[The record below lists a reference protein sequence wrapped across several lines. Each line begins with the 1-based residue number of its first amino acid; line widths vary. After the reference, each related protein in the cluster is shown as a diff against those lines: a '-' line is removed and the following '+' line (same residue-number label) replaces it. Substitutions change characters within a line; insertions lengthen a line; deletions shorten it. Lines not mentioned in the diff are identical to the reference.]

1 MLCVIRTLVNLI
13 FHFWKWKWK
22 ALKSHCYYLHLRLNT
37 IWNIVFAS
45 DVPSTPGKPLIMS
58 FSSRTVNL
66 SWAPPLDTHNAPVL
80 EYVIRQRK
88 GEDSSWETTR
98 QALEKL
104 WARSITRAQQ
114 FGGFS
119 DQAFWWISTPPPF
132 PWFSYILYEIC
143 RMFLR
148 TEFPVA

>member
-1 MLCVIRTLVNLI
+1 MER
-13 FHFWKWKWK
+13 K
-22 ALKSHCYYLHLRLNT
+22 ALKSRCFYLHLLLKT

-66 SWAPPLDTHNAPVL
+66 SWAPPLDSHNAPVL

-98 QALEKL
+98 HVGETMSKESLADFVLSSTWKRFQLE
-104 WARSITRAQQ
+104 ITLRLD
-114 FGGFS
+114 GGSGSGNWECPILRKIRTKWSFLHFLKHYV
-119 DQAFWWISTPPPF
+119 FWQNTQ
-132 PWFSYILYEIC
+132 
-143 RMFLR
+143 
-148 TEFPVA
+148 